1 MLNKIKCFP
10 WFFLANQ
17 SQSQITRKEE
27 RCKNKHWGWD
37 GNQKNKSKVRSGTKK
52 HDVWLCLSTTKGFSL
67 EADIQRI

>member
-1 MLNKIKCFP
+1 MLSKIKCFP

-52 HDVWLCLSTTKGFSL
+52 P
-67 EADIQRI
+67 